1 MDYSTKAEEL
11 FLEGYNCTQA
21 VVLAFSDKT
30 GLDKQTA
37 AKLASSFGGGFAR
50 LREVCGAVS
59 GMCMVAGLLYGYDDI
74 SDKSLKTN
82 HYKLIQELAG
92 RFSDE
97 AGSIVCRELLGK
109 NGKDNP
115 IPEDR
120 TKEYYK
126 TRPCA
131 RMVGLAARIMEE
143 YIKDKEG
150 CL

>member
-11 FLEGYNCTQA
+11 FLEGYNCSQA
-21 VVLAFSDKT
+21 VLLAFSDKT
-30 GLDKQTA
+30 GLDNETA
-37 AKLASSFGGGFAR
+37 AKLASSFGGGFGR
-50 LREVCGAVS
+50 MREVCGAVS

-74 SDKSLKTN
+74 SDKSLKAN
-82 HYKLIQELAG
+82 HYSLIQELSK
-92 RFSDE
+92 RFSGE

-109 NGKDNP
+109 KGMESP

-131 RMVGLAARIMEE
+131 RMVGLAARIMQE
-143 YIKDKEG
+143 YIENN
-150 CL
+150 